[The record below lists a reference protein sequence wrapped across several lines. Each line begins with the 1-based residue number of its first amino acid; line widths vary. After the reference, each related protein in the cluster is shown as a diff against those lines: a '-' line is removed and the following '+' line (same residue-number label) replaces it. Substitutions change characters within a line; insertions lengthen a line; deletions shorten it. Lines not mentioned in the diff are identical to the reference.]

1 MAPLNFV
8 ASVALTLLSLT
19 VFRLKLY
26 IVPYSITKNRVA
38 LAKFFLTSRIS
49 VTFLTPSYV
58 RMLGNKT
65 GPFLR
70 LILVGSEPANNLYN
84 EKVEILNVYASSESG
99 FAVGIFKIDR
109 PYETCPIG
117 KPQVPTKVML
127 MKEDGSEAADG
138 EVGELCYEDP
148 FVRGYINLP
157 EENSKAFVDGI
168 FHSGDLARKDPDG
181 NYILLGR
188 IGDMLKING
197 NRIEPAEIEAAV

>member
-8 ASVALTLLSLT
+8 ASVALTLLSFT

-26 IVPYSITKNRVA
+26 IVPYSITKNKVA
-38 LAKFFLTSRIS
+38 LARFFLTNRIS

-84 EKVEILNVYASSESG
+84 EKVEILNVYACSESG
-99 FAVGIFKIDR
+99 YAVGIFKIDR
-109 PYETCPIG
+109 PYDECPIG
-117 KPQVPTKVML
+117 KPQVAAKIQL
-127 MKEDGSEAADG
+127 IKEDGSEAADG
-138 EVGELCYEDP
+138 EVGELCFEDP

-157 EENSKAFVDGI
+157 EENSKAFADGV
-168 FHSGDLARKDPDG
+168 FHSGGLAKKGEGG
-181 NYILLGR
+181 NYILFGR
-188 IGDMLKING
+188 IGDMIKING
-197 NRIEPAEIEAAV
+197 KRQDGQESPSAA